1 MWCGSDV
8 EYKDFGTS
16 VHRHLGPGA
25 GRVKNK
31 IRNRYIRHDTGGV
44 SNIVTSIMM
53 LGIVMTILGMI
64 LTVYVPI
71 WAKSNEISH
80 LEEVSDAFID
90 LKITMDNQVMT
101 NDMGSKYSTRIKLG
115 AGGGPVLGIGRSSGS
130 LDFDSGRA
138 TIVVYQTEDTL
149 NIYGEGGGNLEFES
163 NNNYYVDQDFILENG
178 AIIVRQGDSSVMKA
192 RPDLYAQ
199 KDPVTNL
206 TRLELTTLSLVGN
219 HKSIGGNDDRI
230 VDTILT
236 SDMNTP
242 HEFDWYEEGRVYGQN
257 ITIKFNTMYAE
268 LWVDHFNET
277 LGLGTN
283 LVWDA
288 DGSGSTYD
296 GDYYIDITDYSGS
309 DPMLAE
315 TKEIYINVRNV
326 MQLDCEQAVIA
337 VTIN

>member
-1 MWCGSDV
+1 MALH
-8 EYKDFGTS
+8 TLA
-16 VHRHLGPGA
+16 LGR
-25 GRVKNK
+25 GRNKNHY
-31 IRNRYIRHDTGGV
+31 RYICFDKDGV

-64 LTVYVPI
+64 LTVYVPM
-71 WAKSNEISH
+71 WARSNEIGH
-80 LEEVSDAFID
+80 LDDVNDAFVD
-90 LKITMDNQVMT
+90 LKITIDNQVMT

-115 AGGGPVLGIGRSSGS
+115 AGGGPVLGIGRSAGG

-138 TIVVYQTEDTL
+138 TIIVYQSEDTL
-149 NIYGEGGGNLEFES
+149 NIYGEGGGNLVFES

-178 AIIVRQGDSSVMKA
+178 AIIVKQGDSAVMKA
-192 RPDLYAQ
+192 EPALYVQ

-206 TRLELTTLSLVGN
+206 TSLELTTISMVGN

-242 HEFDWYEEGRVYGQN
+242 HEFNWYENNMSSGQN
-257 ITIKFNTMYAE
+257 ITIRFNTMYPD
-268 LWVDHFNET
+268 LWLEYFNDT
-277 LGLGTN
+277 LGIGTN

-288 DGSGSTYD
+288 DGNGSTYD
-296 GDYYIDITDYSGS
+296 GDYYITVTDYSGS
-309 DPMLAE
+309 DPMLSE
-315 TKEIYINVRNV
+315 TKEIYVNVQNV
-326 MQLDCEQAVIA
+326 MKLDCKQAVIA